1 MGKHSDVPG
10 GQAAHLVE
18 EGGDAAALVLE
29 ALALCSR
36 EVKPVF
42 KPVLQVRVADGFP
55 GLHFPLTEV
64 HLFEAAVGDGVGVA
78 AIGGKPPAAG
88 EGTGIDP
95 VEVHAREV
103 LLHMAGFFGE
113 RRSEGYVAP
122 AVTGAGG
129 HVHARMADKGDFH
142 SWQAIRVPI

>member
-1 MGKHSDVPG
+1 M
-10 GQAAHLVE
+10 AW
-18 EGGDAAALVLE
+18 
-29 ALALCSR
+29 
-36 EVKPVF
+36 
-42 KPVLQVRVADGFP
+42 
-55 GLHFPLTEV
+55 
-64 HLFEAAVGDGVGVA
+64 GVA
-78 AIGGKPPAAG
+78 AIGGKPSAAG

-129 HVHARMADKGDFH
+129 TSTLVWRIKGDFH
-142 SWQAIRVPI
+142 GWQAIRVPI